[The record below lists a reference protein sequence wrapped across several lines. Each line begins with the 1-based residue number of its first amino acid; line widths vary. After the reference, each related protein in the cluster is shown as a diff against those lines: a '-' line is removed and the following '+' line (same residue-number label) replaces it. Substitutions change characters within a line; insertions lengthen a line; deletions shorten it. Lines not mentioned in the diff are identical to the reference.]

1 MNLSMKNIFFI
12 IDNWYKRDKDINLNK
27 NNEIIIVLG
36 PTASGKTNLAVQIAS
51 NLNGEIISADS
62 RQIYKG
68 LDIGTGKD
76 LEEYNL
82 DNKTINHHLIDILN
96 PKENYSVYSFQRDF
110 ISSYKKITNKNKKII
125 LCGGTGLYIESLL
138 LDYDLSNS
146 PPPDTNLRLK
156 LSKKSTSELKSYLN
170 DINNDIIKNP
180 KNDTKNRI
188 IRNIEICLSSKKSSP
203 TLKEIPLNNYKV
215 IGINPGRDIIRK
227 KITDRLIKRLEE
239 GMILE
244 VENLLKSGVEHD
256 RLFYFGLEYRY
267 VSEYIIGNLTYD
279 ELVKNLNTA
288 IHRFAKKQM
297 TFFRRMEKRNIEI
310 NWIENNNLN
319 EIKDLL

>member
-1 MNLSMKNIFFI
+1 M
-12 IDNWYKRDKDINLNK
+12 NK
-27 NNEIIIVLG
+27 NKEIIIVLG

-51 NLNGEIISADS
+51 NFNGEIISADS

-76 LEEYNL
+76 LEEYQL
-82 DNKTINHHLIDILN
+82 DDKTISHHLIDILN

-110 ISSYKKITNKNKKII
+110 INSYKKITNKNKKTI

-146 PPPDTNLRLK
+146 PPPNTNLRSE
-156 LSKKSTSELKSYLN
+156 LSKKSIQELKSYLN
-170 DINNDIIKNP
+170 DINNNIIKNP
-180 KNDTKNRI
+180 KTDTKNRI
-188 IRNIEICLSSKKSSP
+188 IRNIEICLSDNKSSLP
-203 TLKEIPLNNYKV
+203 LEDIPLNDYKI
-215 IGINPGRDIIRK
+215 IGINPGREIIRK
-227 KITDRLIKRLEE
+227 KITNRLIKRIEQ

-244 VENLLKSGVEHD
+244 VENLLNSGIDHN

-267 VSEYIIGNLTYD
+267 ISEYIIGNLTYD
-279 ELVKNLNTA
+279 ELVQNLNTA

-297 TFFRRMEKRNIEI
+297 TFFRRMEKRNIKI
-310 NWIENNNLN
+310 NWINNNNLN
-319 EIKDLL
+319 QIKDLL

>member
-1 MNLSMKNIFFI
+1 MKN
-12 IDNWYKRDKDINLNK
+12 

-36 PTASGKTNLAVQIAS
+36 PTASGKTNLAVQIAAS
-51 NLNGEIISADS
+51 LNGEIISADS

-76 LEEYNL
+76 LEEYQL
-82 DNKTINHHLIDILN
+82 DKKIINHHLIDILN

-110 ISSYKKITNKNKKII
+110 INSYKKIINKNKKTI

-146 PPPDTNLRLK
+146 PPPNTNLRLE
-156 LSKKSTSELKSYLN
+156 LSKKNIPELKNYLTDVN
-170 DINNDIIKNP
+170 KNIIKYP

-188 IRNIEICLSSKKSSP
+188 IRNIEICLSDKKNSP
-203 TLKEIPLNNYKV
+203 PLKDIPLSNYKI
-215 IGINPGRDIIRK
+215 IGINPGREKIRK
-227 KITDRLIKRLEE
+227 KITDRLIKRIDE

-244 VENLLKSGVEHD
+244 VENLLRSGIDHD
-256 RLFYFGLEYRY
+256 RLYYFGLEYRY
-267 VSEYIIGNLTYD
+267 ISEYIIGNLTYE
-279 ELVKNLNTA
+279 ELVQNLNTA

-297 TFFRRMEKRNIEI
+297 TFFRRMEKRNIKI

-319 EIKDLL
+319 EIKDFL